1 MVDDNEILIEPTFD
15 EKMETIRERAIKIVG
30 KVTTQR

>member
-15 EKMETIRERAIKIVG
+15 EKMVTIRERVIKIVG